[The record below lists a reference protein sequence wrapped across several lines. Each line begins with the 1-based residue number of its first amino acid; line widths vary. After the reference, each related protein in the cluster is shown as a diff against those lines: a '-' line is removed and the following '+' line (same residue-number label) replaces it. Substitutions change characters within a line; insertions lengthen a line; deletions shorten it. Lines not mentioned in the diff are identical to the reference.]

1 VPAIVPPVAV
11 HDVALVELQVNVE
24 VPPLAIAL
32 LLAVSVAVGTGL
44 AVTDTEIV
52 AAAAGLVPPA
62 PVHVREYAVFA
73 VNAPVLWLPLV
84 ANAPVQPPEAVQDVA
99 LAELQF
105 SIAAPPLLTAVGDAV
120 IDAAGA
126 GGPGVIGA
134 DPDPDPPQAA
144 RSSAAPIAMTGAIAP
159 IRVFS
164 DSRIMSAA
172 GLC

>member
-1 VPAIVPPVAV
+1 VAV

-24 VPPLAIAL
+24 VPPLAIVL
-32 LLAVSVAVGTGL
+32 GLAVSVAVGTGL
-44 AVTDTEIV
+44 AATVTV
-52 AAAAGLVPPA
+52 AALAVLVPPE
-62 PVHVREYAVFA
+62 PVQVSEYAVSA
-73 VNAPVLWLPLV
+73 ANAPVLWLPLV
-84 ANAPVQPPEAVQDVA
+84 ANAPVHPPEPVHDVA

-105 SIAAPPLLTAVGDAV
+105 SIAAPPLLTVVGDAA
-120 IDAAGA
+120 IDAVGA
-126 GGPGVIGA
+126 GGLGVTGA

-144 RSSAAPIAMTGAIAP
+144 RSSAAPIAMTGAIPP